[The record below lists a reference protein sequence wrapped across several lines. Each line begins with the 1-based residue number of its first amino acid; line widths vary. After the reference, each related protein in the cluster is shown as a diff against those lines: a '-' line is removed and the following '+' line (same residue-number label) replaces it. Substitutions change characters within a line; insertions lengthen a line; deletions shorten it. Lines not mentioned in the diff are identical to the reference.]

1 MPEIRKDIIFGDGMV
16 LENSYCV
23 FSDRDLCCFVEGK
36 TILECVQI
44 FSDIEKTAV
53 IKSHYLSRARLY
65 KGFTDLLLVQKTYN
79 GMISVCL
86 TWPEGEPHSVE
97 ELEDPEDE

>member
-1 MPEIRKDIIFGDGMV
+1 MSKIGEDIVLGDGTI
-16 LENSYCV
+16 LDKSHCV
-23 FSDRDLCCFVEGK
+23 ISDRNLWCSITGK
-36 TILECVQI
+36 TMMECVEI
-44 FSDIEKTAV
+44 FSDLEKTFS
-53 IKSHYLSRARLY
+53 IKSHYLYKTYLY

-79 GMISVCL
+79 GIISVCL